1 MIRVLFLDTHGFCRA
16 QMAAWL
22 TNHFLRDRVHASAA
36 AADAAPVDPR
46 LIAVLSEIGIAVTD
60 CMTKAE
66 EDFAEETF
74 DYVITLLGDAGEKCL
89 LHGATSY
96 CGRCN
101 AVCPHLQ
108 QTSHGGRRVYLT
120 GVLDPSRSLGS
131 DDEIREAY
139 RKARD
144 EIKDVLV
151 RFFREV
157 SLDKP

>member
-1 MIRVLFLDTHGFCRA
+1 
-16 QMAAWL
+16 
-22 TNHFLRDRVHASAA
+22 
-36 AADAAPVDPR
+36 
-46 LIAVLSEIGIAVTD
+46 
-60 CMTKAE
+60 
-66 EDFAEETF
+66 
-74 DYVITLLGDAGEKCL
+74 
-89 LHGATSY
+89 
-96 CGRCN
+96 
-101 AVCPHLQ
+101 
-108 QTSHGGRRVYLT
+108 VYLT